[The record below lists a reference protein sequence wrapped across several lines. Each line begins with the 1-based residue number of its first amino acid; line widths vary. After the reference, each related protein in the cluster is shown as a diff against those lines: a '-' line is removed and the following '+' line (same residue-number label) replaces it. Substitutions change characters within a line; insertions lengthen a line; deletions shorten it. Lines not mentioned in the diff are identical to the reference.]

1 MRGLAEFVMK
11 GRKQATMAV
20 LLLGLIP
27 LFNLLNPVIVGLVML
42 RKGPKEAA
50 LILAWAILPVGGWAI
65 AGDIVPLIM
74 LLGTSG
80 LALLLRETE
89 SWEFTLL
96 VAILIGIAVEF
107 YLRLRPEVL
116 NLIFIQLEAYLANN
130 SLQGVQQG
138 VQLEDLRGI
147 ITSFIGSVYMFLAV
161 MLLMLSRWLQATLY
175 NPGGF
180 RQEFHRLRIKQ
191 KFALVLVSLMLLA
204 NFGIV
209 IPSTWMLYLILPL
222 VFSGVALIHAVVA
235 QKKLSSMWLVAFY
248 ALIMLPIV
256 VEMVVLLALIDSWY
270 DFRTRLNK
278 AV

>member
-27 LFNLLNPVIVGLVML
+27 LFNLLNPVIVGLIML
-42 RKGPKEAA
+42 RKGPREAA
-50 LILAWAILPVGGWAI
+50 LILAWAILPIGGWAL

-74 LLGTSG
+74 LLGISG

-96 VAILIGIAVEF
+96 AAILIGIAVEF
-107 YLRLRPEVL
+107 YFRIRPEML
-116 NLIFIQLEAYLANN
+116 DLLFAQLETYLANN
-130 SLQGVQQG
+130 NLQGMQQG
-138 VQLEDLRGI
+138 VQVEQLRGF
-147 ITSFIGSVYMFLAV
+147 ITSLIGSVYMFLAV
-161 MLLMLSRWLQATLY
+161 MLLILSRWMQATLY

-180 RQEFHRLRIKQ
+180 RKEFHRLRIKQ
-191 KFALVLVSLMLLA
+191 KFALLLVGLIVLA

-209 IPSTWMLYLILPL
+209 IPSTWMLYLVLPL
-222 VFSGVALIHAVVA
+222 VFSGIAVIHAVVA
-235 QKKLSSMWLVAFY
+235 MKKLSSMWLASFY
-248 ALIMLPIV
+248 VLIMLPIV

-270 DFRTRLNK
+270 DFRSRIQK
-278 AV
+278 SV